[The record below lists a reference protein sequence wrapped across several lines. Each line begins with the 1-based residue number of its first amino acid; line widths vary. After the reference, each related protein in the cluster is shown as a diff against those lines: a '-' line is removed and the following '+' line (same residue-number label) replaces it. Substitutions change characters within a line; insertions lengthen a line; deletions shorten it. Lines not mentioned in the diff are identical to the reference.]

1 MICVNLS
8 LLLLAQC
15 SLHTQDHFINNTHTD
30 RLSIKTSYIVYGPG
44 LILAFRYSAIP
55 PADSCWHFRSLLHAG
70 DIESHSKRS
79 SFISKS
85 ILKDWLVDR
94 SEINSRYYWDDITV
108 TRHFVSYVERD
119 LSSRTTSVPVTNMKS
134 TLTLKLLPPDSD
146 SFKANAGKGLMG
158 ALAAYCYHYIYCM
171 DGIKAIDDEDEE
183 VHHHERAK
191 FMEDDEAFRQRTRE
205 CLAPRPSRFLFFE
218 FRQELFEGWVGKAWI
233 GFDVYVGQD
242 GHHWILHL
250 ELPCEI

>member
-55 PADSCWHFRSLLHAG
+55 PADLCWHFRSLLHAG
-70 DIESHSKRS
+70 DIE
-79 SFISKS
+79 
-85 ILKDWLVDR
+85 
-94 SEINSRYYWDDITV
+94 RYYWDDITV

-191 FMEDDEAFRQRTRE
+191 FMEDDEAFRQRTRA